1 MKSNRGGS
9 RPGAGRPQGG
19 KSRATKQAKA
29 TLSEL
34 ARAHTATALG
44 VLVDVAK
51 KGESES
57 ARVAAANAILD
68 RAYGKPSQSHQH
80 SGPNGGPIPTVDLT
94 NMSDDD
100 LNLLEALFG
109 PLAGSA
115 GDDAEADQGGEGAEG
130 EGS

>member
-1 MKSNRGGS
+1 MKSNRGGK

-34 ARAHTATALG
+34 ARAHTATALK
-44 VLVDVAK
+44 VLVDVAST
-51 KGESES
+51 GESES

-80 SGPNGGPIPTVDLT
+80 TGPGGGPIPTVDLT
-94 NMSDDD
+94 HMSDDD
-100 LNLLEALFG
+100 IDRLEAIFG
-109 PLAGSA
+109 PLAGTA
-115 GDDAEADQGGEGAEG
+115 GDDDAGDPTGEGEA
-130 EGS
+130 